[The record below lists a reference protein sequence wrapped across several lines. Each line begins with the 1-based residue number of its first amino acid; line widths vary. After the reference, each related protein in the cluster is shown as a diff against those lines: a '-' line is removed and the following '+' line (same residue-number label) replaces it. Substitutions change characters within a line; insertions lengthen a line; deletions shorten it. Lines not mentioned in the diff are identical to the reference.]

1 MKVKHSHKKRNG
13 QPGADNPGT
22 MKERKTKMTTAERY
36 QAALKKIGG
45 AAGLMNLPDQ
55 VKEVLKSTTD
65 LQIKTEMLEMIAG
78 AIEK

>member
-1 MKVKHSHKKRNG
+1 
-13 QPGADNPGT
+13 
-22 MKERKTKMTTAERY
+22 MTTAERY